1 MSTRQPIRNVTSRT
15 SHAVQP
21 PLTPGPYLA
30 KVIGFLD
37 KKYMGALEVQLIKTT
52 SSGDYENIDE
62 STVIVN
68 YASPF
73 YGVTSL
79 ANITGDDNY
88 RSSQQSYGFWM
99 IPPDIDT
106 KVLVMFLE
114 GDRSRGY
121 WFACVPDEHMNFM
134 VPDGRAVTELTT
146 PGTPKDLQGAKLPV
160 GEYNKGITT
169 ELADD
174 TTLSRKPY
182 NQDFTQVL
190 EIQGLLFDEAR
201 GLTSSSAR
209 RETPS
214 AVFGFN
220 TPGPIDKRPGAP
232 KAKIGTVGNEAEVH
246 VSRLGGSSLVMD
258 DGDDKLIREFHAS
271 DGPPVYKNKL
281 IEESGGDETIP
292 HNELIRLRTRTGH
305 QILLHNSE
313 DIIYIANS
321 RGTAWIELT
330 SDGKIDIHA
339 DDSISIM
346 SDNDLNVT
354 AERDINFEAGRNI
367 NMKASARFSDGA
379 QIFNGAESGRV
390 HIESVYDTRI
400 VAGRSFQFT
409 SSESLDLNVSREIK
423 LTTKGDINMYAEG
436 GSIYQKADL
445 SFHQTAGQSWYR
457 KAAGGDIVDIATGSI
472 HQQPGA
478 DFHIYAPNNVYI
490 SALGGQT
497 SISASQSIYL
507 QADSNL
513 NIKATGIFAADAPEV
528 QINGGLAGD
537 ATPATQKIGGNSPT
551 APNNAYSLQPLS
563 THVLPYVPPGA
574 QLPIP
579 YESILCRAPQREPWT
594 HHENM
599 NPQAFKREE
608 TDREFGGELPS
619 SDRTIIPD
627 TFTRGTSSRNTTSW
641 VEGSGGYGLGRTGS
655 EEDYGASPRGGIATS
670 PANQGP
676 LATVRSKSG
685 KTAQVAEVFK
695 DAFQGFIDDLEAT
708 GYKIDV
714 MYGYAN
720 RNAIGQ
726 GVKSYH
732 ASGAAIDIN
741 PATNGYY
748 KPKRNPTP
756 TDMPPNT
763 GALAA
768 KHGLGWGG
776 NWNSCSDAMHFSAAR
791 REGGA
796 WDLPRDGIIP
806 SPVNQDNRLSTDPD
820 AGPQ

>member
-1 MSTRQPIRNVTSRT
+1 M
-15 SHAVQP
+15 A
-21 PLTPGPYLA
+21 
-30 KVIGFLD
+30 
-37 KKYMGALEVQLIKTT
+37 GA
-52 SSGDYENIDE
+52 
-62 STVIVN
+62 
-68 YASPF
+68 
-73 YGVTSL
+73 
-79 ANITGDDNY
+79 
-88 RSSQQSYGFWM
+88 
-99 IPPDIDT
+99 
-106 KVLVMFLE
+106 
-114 GDRSRGY
+114 
-121 WFACVPDEHMNFM
+121 
-134 VPDGRAVTELTT
+134 
-146 PGTPKDLQGAKLPV
+146 
-160 GEYNKGITT
+160 
-169 ELADD
+169 
-174 TTLSRKPY
+174 
-182 NQDFTQVL
+182 
-190 EIQGLLFDEAR
+190 
-201 GLTSSSAR
+201 
-209 RETPS
+209 
-214 AVFGFN
+214 
-220 TPGPIDKRPGAP
+220 
-232 KAKIGTVGNEAEVH
+232 
-246 VSRLGGSSLVMD
+246 
-258 DGDDKLIREFHAS
+258 
-271 DGPPVYKNKL
+271 
-281 IEESGGDETIP
+281 
-292 HNELIRLRTRTGH
+292 
-305 QILLHNSE
+305 
-313 DIIYIANS
+313 
-321 RGTAWIELT
+321 
-330 SDGKIDIHA
+330 
-339 DDSISIM
+339 
-346 SDNDLNVT
+346 
-354 AERDINFEAGRNI
+354 
-367 NMKASARFSDGA
+367 
-379 QIFNGAESGRV
+379 
-390 HIESVYDTRI
+390 
-400 VAGRSFQFT
+400 
-409 SSESLDLNVSREIK
+409 
-423 LTTKGDINMYAEG
+423 
-436 GSIYQKADL
+436 
-445 SFHQTAGQSWYR
+445 
-457 KAAGGDIVDIATGSI
+457 
-472 HQQPGA
+472 
-478 DFHIYAPNNVYI
+478 
-490 SALGGQT
+490 
-497 SISASQSIYL
+497 
-507 QADSNL
+507 
-513 NIKATGIFAADAPEV
+513 
-528 QINGGLAGD
+528 
-537 ATPATQKIGGNSPT
+537 ATPAVQKIGGNSPT
-551 APNNAYSLQPLS
+551 APNGAYSLQPLS

-796 WDLPRDGIIP
+796 WDLPRDGVIP
-806 SPVNQDNRLSTDPD
+806 APVNQDNTLSTDPD